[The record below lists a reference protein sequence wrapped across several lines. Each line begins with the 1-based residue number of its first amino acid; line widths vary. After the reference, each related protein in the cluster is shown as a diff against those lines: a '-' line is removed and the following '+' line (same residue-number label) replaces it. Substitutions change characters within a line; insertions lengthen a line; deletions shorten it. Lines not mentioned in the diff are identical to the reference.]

1 MNSSNVDQ
9 RLTQFLDR
17 IDEYIENKSLGA
29 SSFRKEL
36 KEAESFSYDELNNIS
51 QDDCFN
57 YAFFMY
63 GYADHINDERS
74 RQENVI
80 AFCEES
86 INKIIAREYKE
97 VQNIYASHDV
107 KVAMITQENVPAQK
121 LIQFKNVA
129 ESRIRS
135 LKTKEFNIRRMAEC
149 LLEKGKRK

>member
-1 MNSSNVDQ
+1 LNSSNVEQ

-17 IDEYIENKSLGA
+17 IDEYIENKNLGV
-29 SSFRKEL
+29 SNFRKEL

-57 YAFFMY
+57 YAFLMY

-135 LKTKEFNIRRMAEC
+135 LKTKEFNVRRMAEC